1 MGCICERK
9 LRKNN
14 NNDNNYN
21 NITTTQNITPQGYI
35 TYPQPQPQQL
45 FFQGNY
51 IYTTDYPKKEYEYDY
66 NYYNGYYL
74 NNNPFQ
80 QIQNG
85 LPINNNNGQYIF
97 NNQNNVSF
105 INDNSKLISEYSE
118 LAKRFQLIKKQ
129 NKFYFTDI
137 KNQKEYI
144 SNYKTFID
152 ELYHQLNNFHDQLNI
167 SVLGKKYEENLMNKK
182 EKSQLLNDLDNISD
196 KVKQLES
203 IIENQNNQIKDTE
216 INYKM
221 IQEKFHEIKL
231 NRNSPKNIQQ
241 KILLMNN
248 DIILNQLNELGE
260 ISNNLQKNKSLY
272 DSKKAEIENDIKRVQ
287 ANIQQKVNQIQISR
301 KNTFKN
307 IDSKNNKKMDNLKNS
322 SFLKGS
328 MLLDIKDFGKDKDIF
343 NSAYLF
349 QEENDEN
356 YETQKLLKKN
366 WNEICYINDNFDI
379 YDINYELKAVG
390 LPENTFFTS
399 CSFGFI
405 LDTDIKVIE
414 FEIDGKKTNYNLE
427 KYSLIFNINLGNLES
442 IKVHIKYQESPL
454 LKKLTEGEL
463 KQRNISRT
471 KFYGLSNIFVGQNA
485 KFTLKNQSNFEI
497 INFENEFFVKTNENE
512 YTWGGRVPEGG
523 KSTVVRLSRKQGKYK
538 FIEKYSIQT
547 LNNQPITKTTLK
559 VPFCYQKGN
568 NKLIKFNCSS
578 EETKII
584 EKDENTKTFS
594 AQFSNLQKNNC
605 SLILTGEIINRCI
618 GEWEVDLNDQEI
630 EKMIPEDFKMNK
642 QKFYQ
647 IANSIIKNYN
657 SEHINDLVR
666 IPDVAKI
673 GKWIKNNIKYNIN
686 YSGRNDITAT
696 DTYNLR
702 EGVCDHFTKLFN
714 ALMYSLGYKV
724 IYVLGYAIDKNDS
737 FGKEDAHAWSLIK
750 VDGKWLPFDA
760 ISHQL

>member
-1 MGCICERK
+1 
-9 LRKNN
+9 
-14 NNDNNYN
+14 
-21 NITTTQNITPQGYI
+21 
-35 TYPQPQPQQL
+35 
-45 FFQGNY
+45 
-51 IYTTDYPKKEYEYDY
+51 
-66 NYYNGYYL
+66 
-74 NNNPFQ
+74 
-80 QIQNG
+80 
-85 LPINNNNGQYIF
+85 
-97 NNQNNVSF
+97 
-105 INDNSKLISEYSE
+105 
-118 LAKRFQLIKKQ
+118 
-129 NKFYFTDI
+129 
-137 KNQKEYI
+137 
-144 SNYKTFID
+144 
-152 ELYHQLNNFHDQLNI
+152 
-167 SVLGKKYEENLMNKK
+167 MNKK

-231 NRNSPKNIQQ
+231 NRNNPEIQQ
-241 KILLMNN
+241 GILLKNN

-260 ISNNLQKNKSLY
+260 ISNKLQKNKSLY

-414 FEIDGKKTNYNLE
+414 FEIDGKKTDYNLE
-427 KYSLIFNINLGNLES
+427 KYSIIFNINLGNLES

-454 LKKLTEGEL
+454 LKKLTEGEI

-471 KFYGLSNIFVGQNA
+471 KFYGLSKRLVGQNA

-497 INFENEFFVKTNENE
+497 INFEKEFFVKTNENE

-538 FIEKYSIQT
+538 FFEKHSIQT
-547 LNNQPITKTTLK
+547 FNNQPITKTTLK

-568 NKLIKFNCSS
+568 NKLIEFNCSS

-584 EKDENTKTFS
+584 GKDENTKTFF

-605 SLILTGEIINRCI
+605 SLSLTGVIINRCI

-630 EKMIPEDFKMNK
+630 EKKIPEDFKMNK
-642 QKFYQ
+642 QKFNQ
-647 IANSIIKNYN
+647 IANNIIKDYN

-673 GKWIKNNIKYNIN
+673 GKWINNNIKYNIN

-760 ISHQL
+760 TWGIFSGKLPVSHIFKQYDSRGLITSGYDHIKIGEIKVKGNFLG